1 MSLLDAYQEG
11 TETVGQFMQD
21 RPLEPP
27 KPKPKRSGWTTLPR
41 AVAAG
46 LAEVGANV
54 SDVLGASAQAYA
66 DFGMTQNPLQPMTDQ
81 QRAERDQAIKD
92 FSPNFRPEQS
102 KPLYEFSNNLRVDP
116 DTATFAE
123 NLFFSIGKGLTKAI
137 GGAVAGG
144 PIGGAATLGLSEGMT
159 TAEDLAAQGVD
170 LQTRTGVGA
179 TVGVISGASALL
191 PVAGQ
196 TLKQT
201 AALALIGG
209 PGAFVAQQKISSEI
223 LKNANYVD
231 IAQQY
236 DPLDPVGLTVAALLP
251 FGLGVHSMK
260 AASRATAR
268 QTAKGDTSAAPT
280 AEVQPGVQDAQPA
293 PVKTQNFETQE
304 NVDVAMVQNLT
315 VQRDIADSTPVAKYA
330 AELSKQEVTDNPNF
344 KNWFGESKVIDQE
357 GKPLIVYHGTKAEF
371 DSFDPA
377 TVKNGRG
384 FWFAGGDDVASRFAA
399 AHRAGDPEAGQNIIP
414 VYLRM
419 NNPYI
424 HNPDLKMTM
433 DNIFNA
439 AREGGHDG
447 IIFTGKAGSKGAF
460 VVFDNKQI
468 KSAIGNSGL
477 FDPNS
482 SSLTDQI
489 IRTTE
494 QARASQTRT
503 AESNPL
509 KPADNQPTVIAQQ
522 IERMV
527 TENPNMHVSVRE
539 DGTRVRLADEVEAV
553 RREIMNGT
561 DDELG
566 TNDAKLVE
574 AAINCFLGD

>member
-1 MSLLDAYQEG
+1 MSLLDTYQEG
-11 TETVGQFMQD
+11 TDLVTQFQID

-46 LAEVGANV
+46 VAEVGANV
-54 SDVLGASAQAYA
+54 SDIIGASAQAYA
-66 DFGMTQNPLQPMTDQ
+66 DYGLTQNPLQPMTDQ

-102 KPLYEFSNNLRVDP
+102 KPLYEFSENLRVDP
-116 DTATFAE
+116 QLATTAE
-123 NLFFSIGKGLTKAI
+123 SIFFGITKGLTKAI
-137 GGAVAGG
+137 PAAIVGG
-144 PIGGAATLGLSEGMT
+144 PLVGASVLGVSEGMT
-159 TAEDLAAQGVD
+159 QAEELAQQGVD
-170 LQTRTGVGA
+170 VSTRTKVGA
-179 TVGVISGASALL
+179 VTGAVTGLSALV
-191 PVAGQ
+191 PVAGN
-196 TLKQT
+196 TIAQT
-201 AALALIGG
+201 AGLALASG
-209 PGAFVAQQKISSEI
+209 PAAYMAQQKLTSEI
-223 LKNANYVD
+223 LSRANYPE

-315 VQRDIADSTPVAKYA
+315 VQRDIADYIVNKQQEDISVAANKLTA
-330 AELSKQEVTDNPNF
+330 QESRSLKQESTQLAHSIEFEQARYQETF
-344 KNWFGESKVIDQE
+344 KQLAKDQQAA
-357 GKPLIVYHGTKAEF
+357 GLSRKQAE
-371 DSFDPA
+371 
-377 TVKNGRG
+377 
-384 FWFAGGDDVASRFAA
+384 AA
-399 AHRAGDPEAGQNIIP
+399 ARTTLADIELTAKSRLDLINAQLNQHAMALQAEERLN
-414 VYLRM
+414 RM
-419 NNPYI
+419 NNGASPVDVYG
-424 HNPDLKMTM
+424 L
-433 DNIFNA
+433 
-439 AREGGHDG
+439 RESMPE
-447 IIFTGKAGSKGAF
+447 TSF
-460 VVFDNKQI
+460 VTQPI
-468 KSAIGNSGL
+468 KVNETQIGNAQL
-477 FDPNS
+477 QDE
-482 SSLTDQI
+482 I